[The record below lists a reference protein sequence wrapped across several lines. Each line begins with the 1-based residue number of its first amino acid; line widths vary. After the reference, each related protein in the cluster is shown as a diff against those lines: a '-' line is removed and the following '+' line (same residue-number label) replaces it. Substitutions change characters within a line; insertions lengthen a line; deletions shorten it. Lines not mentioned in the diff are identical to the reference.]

1 MARLQKKAGNG
12 LTLVGIVLLSC
23 VGSFAQS
30 DIRWKPADGP
40 LTTAWTKDVSPE
52 KVWPEYPRPQMV
64 REDWVNLNGLWDYAI
79 RPKDDVRPTQWDG
92 KILVPFAVES
102 ALSGVMKTVKPDQNL
117 WYRRT
122 FVAPEMAQGH
132 RLLLH
137 FGAVDWQCTVW
148 VNGSEVGRHT
158 GGYDP
163 FTFDITDVLRPND
176 NELVIAVWDPTD
188 SGYQPHGKQVLEPG
202 GIMYTSVTGI
212 WQTTWLEVVPEK
224 YIRSLKLVP
233 DIDRGVMAVT
243 VNTIGGDRV
252 NLRAFYEGETA
263 VQASGRPG
271 ETIELEIQNA
281 LLWSPST
288 PNLYDL
294 KVSLVSRDNTVD
306 TVTSYFG
313 MRKIEVRKDDD
324 GINRLIL
331 NNKVLFQYGP
341 LDQGWWPDGLYTP
354 ATEEAMKYDIVMTKN
369 FGMNMVRKHVKY
381 EPARWYYWC
390 DKLGLLVWQ
399 DMPSGDAPRNNES
412 KANFRSELKAMID
425 SLQNFCCIVIWVP
438 FNEGWGQYDTPDI
451 VTWIQSYDPTRLVN
465 EASGWTDKGSGD
477 VSDVHSYP
485 GPAMRPVEDK
495 RVSVLG
501 EFGGLGMPVSGHT
514 WQAERNWGY
523 VSFKTAEELTDAYVT
538 LLKQIRP
545 LIGRG
550 LSAAVYT
557 QTSDV
562 EVEVNGLMTYD
573 REIVKMDLDRMRD
586 AARKLYL
593 PPPMVK
599 TLIPASQTQ
608 PQTWRYT
615 FEKPDSNWFENE
627 FNDSSWKSGPG
638 GFGSKG
644 TPGAVVRTIW
654 DTPDIWMRR
663 SFVLD
668 SIPLQGDICLN
679 IHHDED
685 AEIYING
692 KLAKLLKGY
701 VVDYSLV
708 TLDTK
713 AIKDLKAGE
722 NTLAIHCHQTEG
734 GQYIDVGLAVI
745 IGNPT
750 ETPEN

>member
-52 KVWPEYPRPQMV
+52 KVWPEYPRPQLV

-102 ALSGVMKTVKPDQNL
+102 ALSGVMKTVKPNQNL

-122 FVAPEMAQGH
+122 FAAPEMAQGH

-202 GIMYTSVTGI
+202 GIMYTAVTGI

-233 DIDRGVMAVT
+233 DIDRGIMAVT

-313 MRKIEVRKDDD
+313 M
-324 GINRLIL
+324 
-331 NNKVLFQYGP
+331 
-341 LDQGWWPDGLYTP
+341 
-354 ATEEAMKYDIVMTKN
+354 
-369 FGMNMVRKHVKY
+369 
-381 EPARWYYWC
+381 
-390 DKLGLLVWQ
+390 
-399 DMPSGDAPRNNES
+399 
-412 KANFRSELKAMID
+412 
-425 SLQNFCCIVIWVP
+425 
-438 FNEGWGQYDTPDI
+438 
-451 VTWIQSYDPTRLVN
+451 
-465 EASGWTDKGSGD
+465 
-477 VSDVHSYP
+477 
-485 GPAMRPVEDK
+485 
-495 RVSVLG
+495 
-501 EFGGLGMPVSGHT
+501 
-514 WQAERNWGY
+514 
-523 VSFKTAEELTDAYVT
+523 
-538 LLKQIRP
+538 
-545 LIGRG
+545 
-550 LSAAVYT
+550 
-557 QTSDV
+557 
-562 EVEVNGLMTYD
+562 
-573 REIVKMDLDRMRD
+573 
-586 AARKLYL
+586 
-593 PPPMVK
+593 
-599 TLIPASQTQ
+599 
-608 PQTWRYT
+608 
-615 FEKPDSNWFENE
+615 
-627 FNDSSWKSGPG
+627 
-638 GFGSKG
+638 
-644 TPGAVVRTIW
+644 
-654 DTPDIWMRR
+654 
-663 SFVLD
+663 
-668 SIPLQGDICLN
+668 
-679 IHHDED
+679 
-685 AEIYING
+685 
-692 KLAKLLKGY
+692 
-701 VVDYSLV
+701 
-708 TLDTK
+708 
-713 AIKDLKAGE
+713 
-722 NTLAIHCHQTEG
+722 
-734 GQYIDVGLAVI
+734 
-745 IGNPT
+745 
-750 ETPEN
+750 